1 MTDLCVGSWR
11 GWVNVAVSLVVVLS
25 AVSLTGCGDRA
36 TRAPEMVTA
45 EGAEVGKT
53 VEAQGWIITL
63 IEPPLQAEKV
73 GSGTGDVYD
82 QAAGEEGSEAGT
94 RIADGIWLI
103 LPVELTNQT
112 GDMAF
117 LPSKLP
123 KVTDAQGREFELEG
137 RATHLPYV
145 NASERWGKR
154 ENQLVQNVIDAGAT
168 LEGPLIYDV
177 AKDATGLRLIMEGA
191 DASIDLGF

>member
-1 MTDLCVGSWR
+1 MQKVGFVGSGRW
-11 GWVNVAVSLVVVLS
+11 WVGLLVLLFIVCL
-25 AVSLTGCGDRA
+25 AGCGERA
-36 TRAPEMVTA
+36 TPAPEMTTTDD
-45 EGAEVGKT
+45 AEVGKT
-53 VEAQGWIITL
+53 IEAEGWIVKL
-63 IEPPLQAEKV
+63 IEPPLQAPEV

-82 QAAGEEGSEAGT
+82 QSAGEEGSEWGT
-94 RIADGIWLI
+94 RVADGIWLI
-103 LPVELTNQT
+103 LPVEVTNQT

-123 KVTDAQGREFELEG
+123 RVTDGQGREFELES

-154 ENQLVQNVIDAGAT
+154 ENQLVQNVLDVGVT

-177 AKDATGLRLIMEGA
+177 AKDSTGLTLVMEGA
-191 DASIDLGF
+191 DETIDLGF